1 MCLFLQAKLLHI
13 CPLREP
19 SSIKRKTAVWNI
31 YVQLSFLL
39 SDTIESFQ
47 DRYINFTTI
56 ITPDCRYP
64 LPVFLGSPPATGTGT
79 LQIYLIDVNDNV
91 PVLVPQE
98 ALVCE
103 RARHGYPVN
112 ITASDLD
119 SEPNTGPY
127 VFELPSYPSSA
138 RRNWTISRL
147 NG

>member
-1 MCLFLQAKLLHI
+1 M
-13 CPLREP
+13 
-19 SSIKRKTAVWNI
+19 
-31 YVQLSFLL
+31 QLSFLL

-79 LQIYLIDVNDNV
+79 LHIYLIDVNDNV